1 MKNLRRTLSVVT
13 GLVAALW
20 LAPSA
25 QALPYFDALAGFAN
39 STSML
44 PSEYVISL
52 DASFPALDIELVIDE
67 VANETFGEPIDRT
80 ITWTLINHAEIPEFV
95 VFFTTLAPMGPDY
108 SGDNIDIEID
118 GVNPMQIMEFGAYFF
133 AGYYLNLADFA
144 LVVGRL
150 ETKRTF
156 CYTVDVPLQGGMPP
170 ALGIVLTS
178 EFSVPEPATGLLLAS
193 ALLLMVAVRGRRNR
207 S

>member
-13 GLVAALW
+13 GIVAALW

-25 QALPYFDALAGFAN
+25 QALPYFDAAFGFEN
-39 STSML
+39 SASML
-44 PSEYVISL
+44 PSEYVIAS
-52 DASFPALDIELVIDE
+52 DANFPALGIELVIDE
-67 VANETFGEPIDRT
+67 VANETAGEPIDRT
-80 ITWTLINHAEIPEFV
+80 ITWTLVNHAEIPEFV
-95 VFFTTLAPMGPDY
+95 VFFTALGTTVHDY

-144 LVVGRL
+144 LVDGRL

-156 CYTVDVPLQGGMPP
+156 GYTVDVPLQGGMPP
-170 ALGIVLTS
+170 ALGIVVTS

-193 ALLLMVAVRGRRNR
+193 ALLPMVAVRGRRNR